1 MKDSTQRQLKDALK
15 RLRDGEPAHPKLR
28 ASLDSK
34 LGAGK
39 SYNLVSI
46 ANVALEAGVS
56 RTLIGYDGCQ
66 YPAIRMAVLKAKKA
80 APSSSTIKV
89 LRQELAELKKLKAEL
104 ITVIASQRAEL
115 DRARKSLI
123 ELGADPTVRSM
134 QRNFRN
140 RRAKE

>member
-1 MKDSTQRQLKDALK
+1 MKDTTKQQLEDALR

-39 SYNLVSI
+39 TYNLVSI

-66 YPAIRMAVLKAKKA
+66 YPQCERQKGQLRVHQLSRRCAR
-80 APSSSTIKV
+80 SSP
-89 LRQELAELKKLKAEL
+89 
-104 ITVIASQRAEL
+104 
-115 DRARKSLI
+115 
-123 ELGADPTVRSM
+123 G
-134 QRNFRN
+134 
-140 RRAKE
+140 